1 MELAENKVKDIYI
14 SEKELS
20 ILSLIEINCF
30 NTNGYLPNQ
39 EEVFKEFSASTI
51 NQNIATCTL
60 AFSPN
65 YELNKNLKSC
75 TYDKEVNLYLKDKKI
90 GKISKTSTFDNDKAY
105 TNIFSANTCK
115 LDKELNPC
123 IAGKVEIFNNEFK
136 KVKTALNN
144 KIKKNNAKKITALI
158 LNADPI
164 TRAHERMLRWTID
177 KADLVIIF
185 VVEGYD
191 TNSLNFQAK
200 KECFEYYAKNFL
212 PLERIFPVYL
222 KNIDLFSPYL
232 DPNYECLLAS
242 SFGANKLVIGQ
253 NHQGLGLFYDN
264 NLAHTAIDEL
274 SKKTGLE
281 LIVLPEF
288 VFCNKCN
295 VMVSTKSC
303 PHGAH
308 HHIKYRSS
316 MIREMLHSGLIP
328 PTVLVRKEISAK
340 LLAHLH
346 PNRFKNV
353 QMIYDG
359 LFPSNGIIEK
369 RSDEDLYKELITLYQ
384 TSYMI

>member
-1 MELAENKVKDIYI
+1 MELIKNKIKEINI

-20 ILSLIEINCF
+20 ILSLIEINSF
-30 NTNGYLPNQ
+30 NTNGFLPNK
-39 EEVFKEFSASTI
+39 EEVFKAFNTNTI
-51 NQNIATCTL
+51 SENISTCTL
-60 AFSPN
+60 AFSPSF
-65 YELNKNLKSC
+65 ELNSNLNNC
-75 TYDKEVNLYLKDKKI
+75 VFDKEVSLKLNDKI
-90 GKISKTSTFDNDKAY
+90 VGKITKACTFENDKAY
-105 TNIFSANTCK
+105 TSIFNANTCK
-115 LDKELNPC
+115 IGDELNPC
-123 IAGKVEIFNNEFK
+123 LSGKIEIFDNEFK
-136 KVKTALNN
+136 KVKLALNK
-144 KIKKNNAKKITALI
+144 KIAKDNAKKITALL

-185 VVEGYD
+185 VVEGHD
-191 TNSLNFQAK
+191 LNSLNYEAK
-200 KECFEYYAKNFL
+200 RECFEYYAKNFL

-274 SKKTGLE
+274 SRKSGLE

>member
-1 MELAENKVKDIYI
+1 MESIKNKIKEIKI
-14 SEKELS
+14 TEKELS
-20 ILSLIEINCF
+20 ILSLIEINSF
-30 NTNGYLPNQ
+30 NTNGYLPNK
-39 EEVFKEFSASTI
+39 EEVFKEFNSATI
-51 NQNIATCTL
+51 DKNISACTL

-65 YELNKNLKSC
+65 YELNNDIKNYQC
-75 TYDKEVNLYLKDKKI
+75 NNEVALILNDKKV
-90 GKISKTSTFDNDKAY
+90 GKITQATTFDNDKAY

>member
-1 MELAENKVKDIYI
+1 MESIKNKIKEIKI
-14 SEKELS
+14 TEKELS
-20 ILSLIEINCF
+20 ILSLIEINSF
-30 NTNGYLPNQ
+30 NTNGYLPNK
-39 EEVFKEFSASTI
+39 EEVFKEFNSATI
-51 NQNIATCTL
+51 DKNISACTL

-65 YELNKNLKSC
+65 YELNDNIKNHQCNNEITLIL
-75 TYDKEVNLYLKDKKI
+75 NDKKV
-90 GKISKTSTFDNDKAY
+90 GKITQATTFDNDKAY

>member
-1 MELAENKVKDIYI
+1 MESIKNKIKEIKI
-14 SEKELS
+14 TEKELS
-20 ILSLIEINCF
+20 ILSLIEINSF
-30 NTNGYLPNQ
+30 NTNGYLPNK
-39 EEVFKEFSASTI
+39 EEVFKEFNSATI
-51 NQNIATCTL
+51 DKNISACTL

-65 YELNKNLKSC
+65 YELNDNIKNYQFNNEITLIL
-75 TYDKEVNLYLKDKKI
+75 NDKKV
-90 GKISKTSTFDNDKAY
+90 GKITQATTFDNDKAY

>member
-1 MELAENKVKDIYI
+1 MESIKNKIKEIKI
-14 SEKELS
+14 TEKELS
-20 ILSLIEINCF
+20 ILSLIEINSF
-30 NTNGYLPNQ
+30 NTNGYLPNK
-39 EEVFKEFSASTI
+39 EEVFKEFNSATI
-51 NQNIATCTL
+51 DKNISACTL

-65 YELNKNLKSC
+65 YELNDNIKNYQCNNEITLIL
-75 TYDKEVNLYLKDKKI
+75 NDKKV
-90 GKISKTSTFDNDKAY
+90 GKITQATTFDNDKAY

>member
-1 MELAENKVKDIYI
+1 MESIKNKIKEIKI
-14 SEKELS
+14 TEKELS
-20 ILSLIEINCF
+20 ILSLIEINSF
-30 NTNGYLPNQ
+30 NTNGYLPNK
-39 EEVFKEFSASTI
+39 EEVFKEFNSATI
-51 NQNIATCTL
+51 DKNISACTL

-65 YELNKNLKSC
+65 YELNNDIKNYQFNNEITLIL
-75 TYDKEVNLYLKDKKI
+75 NDKKV
-90 GKISKTSTFDNDKAY
+90 GKITQATTFDNDKAY

-136 KVKTALNN
+136 KVKTTLNN

>member
-1 MELAENKVKDIYI
+1 MESIKDKIKEI
-14 SEKELS
+14 KITEKELS
-20 ILSLIEINCF
+20 ILSLIEINSF
-30 NTNGYLPNQ
+30 NTNGYLPNK
-39 EEVFKEFSASTI
+39 EEVFKEFNSATI
-51 NQNIATCTL
+51 DKNISACTL

-65 YELNKNLKSC
+65 YELNNDIKNYQFNNEITLIL
-75 TYDKEVNLYLKDKKI
+75 NDKKV
-90 GKISKTSTFDNDKAY
+90 GKITQATTFDNDKAY